1 MITVS
6 VEKRYGA
13 NGDTKVRARIS
24 APTIERAVE
33 IAGGSPGARLVL
45 PIKGE
50 TFFAP
55 VEKEG
60 IDFGAMT
67 NDQVEA
73 AVDAGLQD
81 AYDAWLRRL
90 MDQMDLVEASIEAS
104 TPQAQPA

>member
-1 MITVS
+1 MITVT

-33 IAGGSPGARLVL
+33 LARLVL

-50 TFFAP
+50 TFFAAQRGYP

-67 NDQVEA
+67 NDQIEA
-73 AVDAGLQD
+73 AVDAGLQG

-90 MDQMDLVEASIEAS
+90 MDQMDILEDSIEAS

>member
-1 MITVS
+1 MITVT
-6 VEKRYGA
+6 VEKRYGT
-13 NGDTKVRARIS
+13 NGDTKVRAKIS

-33 IAGGSPGARLVL
+33 IAGEGARLVL
-45 PIKGE
+45 PIEGG

-73 AVDAGLQD
+73 AVDAGLQA

>member
-1 MITVS
+1 MITVT

-13 NGDTKVRARIS
+13 ATVRAKVS

-33 IAGGSPGARLVL
+33 IAGEGARLVL

>member
-1 MITVS
+1 MITVT
-6 VEKRYGA
+6 VEKRYGG
-13 NGDTKVRARIS
+13 NGDTKVRATIS

-67 NDQVEA
+67 NDRVDA
-73 AVDAGLQD
+73 AVDAGLQG

-90 MDQMDLVEASIEAS
+90 MDQMDLIEAPIEEP

>member
-1 MITVS
+1 MITVT
-6 VEKRYGA
+6 VEKRYGE

-24 APTIERAVE
+24 ALTIERAVQ
-33 IAGGSPGARLVL
+33 IPGDGARLVL

-67 NDQVEA
+67 SDQVEA
-73 AVDAGLQD
+73 AVDAGLQG
-81 AYDAWLRRL
+81 AYDAWLQRL
-90 MDQMDLVEASIEAS
+90 MDQMDLIEDSNAAS
-104 TPQAQPA
+104 TPQAQAA